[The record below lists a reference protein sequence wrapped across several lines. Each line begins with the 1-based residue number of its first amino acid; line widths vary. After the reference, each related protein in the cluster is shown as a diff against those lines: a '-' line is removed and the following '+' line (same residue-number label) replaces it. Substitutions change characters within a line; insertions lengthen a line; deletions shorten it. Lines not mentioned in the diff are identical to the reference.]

1 LTVGYFLRLYQILK
15 GLLIFRPSNQIILN
29 YYKQIDSFR
38 FFAAFAVAVS
48 HWLHFL
54 PVVENL
60 KLGYIGVD
68 FFFVISGFL
77 ISYQL
82 IDLNKAVVKGRVS
95 RSKGL
100 TNFIIRRGLRIFPL
114 YYFVLLLA
122 TVFNDGAIRE
132 ALIYNLSYTSNFY
145 FIRVGHWDS
154 IFSHFWSLSVEEHF
168 YLCWP
173 ILLLFIRG
181 NKIPFAIFSVALFSV
196 LFRWYAYAQSYDYF
210 WVHIHTLSCLDLFM
224 CGAGLAYF
232 LNTSKEQ
239 FLKFFQHKLIRLFIL
254 FGLAVS
260 YILFMNLPSESLYVW
275 VLFRTI
281 FGLFCAGFIG
291 MLVLGFEGNAKRIF
305 EHPWLIKGGKISY
318 AIYLLH
324 NFVPG
329 LLLGIKSYEL
339 PLAVNFLIYF
349 LATILLSLLLNR
361 IIEKPIRK
369 LGQHFKIAF

>member
-1 LTVGYFLRLYQILK
+1 ME
-15 GLLIFRPSNQIILN
+15 

-48 HWLHFL
+48 HWLHYV
-54 PVVENL
+54 PVVEDL

-82 IDLNKAVVKGRVS
+82 IDLNKSVAAGRVGVG
-95 RSKGL
+95 KGI

-122 TVFNDGAIRE
+122 TLFNDGTIRD
-132 ALIYNLSYTSNFY
+132 ALIYNITYTSNFY
-145 FIRVGHWDS
+145 FIKAGHWDS

-173 ILLLFIRG
+173 ILLLFIKG
-181 NKIPFAIFSVALFSV
+181 NRIPRAIFGIALFSV
-196 LFRWYAYAQSYDYF
+196 FFRWYAYAESYAYF

-224 CGAGLAYF
+224 YGAALAYF
-232 LNTSKEQ
+232 LNTYKE
-239 FLKFFQHKLIRLFIL
+239 KFYTF
-254 FGLAVS
+254 FGNKYVRGFVLSGLGIS
-260 YILFMNLPSESLYVW
+260 YLLFMNVSSESAYVW
-275 VLFRTI
+275 VYFRMV
-281 FGLFCAGFIG
+281 FGIFCAGLVG
-291 MLVLGFEGNAKRIF
+291 LLVLGFSGNAKRVF

-324 NFVPG
+324 NFIPG
-329 LLLGIKSYEL
+329 LLLGIKQLEL
-339 PLAVNFLIYF
+339 PLALNFMIYF
-349 LATILLSLLLNR
+349 VVTVLLSLLLNR

-369 LGQHFKIAF
+369 LGQRFKINFNEST